1 MSIILAMMENVIRE
15 IDAHIARLQSARA
28 ALTGMS
34 SSTTSGRRGPGRPK
48 ATVSISASAAAPAA
62 PKNGRRKRRGM
73 SPEGRA
79 RIAAAQKA
87 RWAKIKGGK

>member
-1 MSIILAMMENVIRE
+1 MLAMMENVIRE
-15 IDAHIARLQSARA
+15 IDAQIARLQQARA
-28 ALTGMS
+28 ALTGMPS
-34 SSTTSGRRGPGRPK
+34 TSGRRGPGRPK
-48 ATVSISASAAAPAA
+48 ATTVSVSASAA

>member
-1 MSIILAMMENVIRE
+1 MLAMMENVIRE
-15 IDAHIARLQSARA
+15 IDAQIARLQQARA

-34 SSTTSGRRGPGRPK
+34 STSGRRGPGRPK
-48 ATVSISASAAAPAA
+48 ATVSVSASVAPA